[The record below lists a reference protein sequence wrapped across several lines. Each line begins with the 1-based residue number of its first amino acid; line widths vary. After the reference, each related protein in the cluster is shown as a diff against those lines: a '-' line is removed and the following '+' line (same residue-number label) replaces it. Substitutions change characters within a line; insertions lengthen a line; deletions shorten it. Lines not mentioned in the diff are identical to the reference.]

1 MSKVETIKLEKFKAI
16 DALEINFKGCTAI
29 VTGGNNIG
37 KTSFLRGITDRIRF
51 IRPDVMVKTG
61 SDEGSGELTL
71 DTGEKFIW
79 EFDVKGKDKLTY
91 ITASGLKKAVTVEIG
106 LRFFP
111 PTFDIDKFLNSP
123 PKEQSKQLQ
132 KIVGIDFTDIDKRY
146 LAAYDDRTQ
155 KNRDAEKYHVKLTQ
169 MLEVERVDSVDLTDL
184 KEKKESERIR
194 LNDLYKKNKETNDT
208 ARQKWNDEKTKIDK
222 ECREHN
228 EKQTENRIAFNTCY
242 DALNV
247 LIKHGYEETPPD
259 NYYVNSFV
267 DNLKSNILPLKTATE
282 LYPKE
287 PEYIPEMPDDKLLQ
301 EIDAQILEASETN
314 TKAKAYID
322 YIQYKNDTDA
332 AKVWARE
339 ADELVKSIEAER
351 QRMIESAKFPK
362 GVSIDAKGITIDGL
376 PLERTQI
383 STSKL
388 YTTALRIASMN
399 LGEVKTL
406 YFDASFLD
414 RENLEEIERWADE
427 QGLQLLIER
436 PSFEKSE
443 IKYEL
448 IQNIN

>member
-111 PTFDIDKFLNSP
+111 PTFDIDKFLTSA
-123 PKEQSKQLQ
+123 PKEQAKQLQ

-146 LAAYDDRTQ
+146 LEAYDDRTE

-184 KEKKESERIR
+184 KEKKEAERVRI
-194 LNDLYKKNKETNDT
+194 NDLYKKNKETNDI
-208 ARQKWNDEKTKIDK
+208 ARQKWNDEKAKIDK

-228 EKQTENRIAFNTCY
+228 EKQTDNRNIYNACF
-242 DALNV
+242 DALNI
-247 LIKHGYEETPPD
+247 LIKHGYGGAIEND
-259 NYYVNSFV
+259 AASLFV
-267 DNLKSNILPLKTATE
+267 YNLKSNILGLKTATE

-287 PEYIPEMPDDKLLQ
+287 PEYITEMPDDKALQ

-314 TKAKAYID
+314 TKAKAYTD
-322 YIQYKNDTDA
+322 YIEYKNDTDA
-332 AKVWARE
+332 AKVWAQE

-362 GVSIDAKGITIDGL
+362 GVSIDSKGITIDGL

>member
-1 MSKVETIKLEKFKAI
+1 
-16 DALEINFKGCTAI
+16 
-29 VTGGNNIG
+29 
-37 KTSFLRGITDRIRF
+37 
-51 IRPDVMVKTG
+51 
-61 SDEGSGELTL
+61 
-71 DTGEKFIW
+71 
-79 EFDVKGKDKLTY
+79 
-91 ITASGLKKAVTVEIG
+91 
-106 LRFFP
+106 
-111 PTFDIDKFLNSP
+111 
-123 PKEQSKQLQ
+123 
-132 KIVGIDFTDIDKRY
+132 
-146 LAAYDDRTQ
+146 
-155 KNRDAEKYHVKLTQ
+155 
-169 MLEVERVDSVDLTDL
+169 MLEVDRVEAVDLTDL
-184 KEKKESERIR
+184 KEKKEAERVR
-194 LNDLYKKNKETNDT
+194 LNDLYKKNKDTNDT
-208 ARQKWNDEKTKIDK
+208 ARQKWNDEKAKIDK

-228 EKQTENRIAFNTCY
+228 EKQTDNRNIYNACF
-242 DALNV
+242 DALNI
-247 LIKHGYEETPPD
+247 LIKHGYGGAIEND
-259 NYYVNSFV
+259 AASLFV
-267 DNLKSNILPLKTATE
+267 YNLKSNILGLKTATE

-287 PEYIPEMPDDKLLQ
+287 PEYITEMPDDKALQ

-314 TKAKAYID
+314 TKAKAYTD

-332 AKVWARE
+332 AKVWAQE

-448 IQNIN
+448 IQSTN